1 MIILACLSCASM
13 TLSAQIL
20 DKRREVDT
28 LTIADR
34 IAVKTNAANW
44 FITVANIGVEF
55 DLANTNYNRWT
66 AGLNLR
72 GNWQTKHDIK
82 PGTVFNIFG
91 VRLEGRNYWR
101 MRKEDEKY
109 FAPHTRKI
117 DKIFSRRRANPKH
130 PLTTYYLGGF
140 VSYDNV
146 SFMLFGDKG
155 YQGSVLMGGV
165 SAGIVRPLYEF
176 ANKNSLDLEVGFY
189 AGIAK
194 IDFETYRHDRESNCY
209 PYGSKG
215 KKILPAVNDV
225 SVSLVYR
232 FGKKPV
238 TAKYRW
244 RYDCDMKFR
253 QEYEDSVDAR
263 FVRMQDEENLRKT
276 IEEYEL
282 EFRKEYTKALDTLRM
297 QRAKDAEAEKK
308 MQNLR
313 DKAAKDAADKLA
325 REKFVADSIQAEKAA
340 ADSLARE
347 QKTAD
352 SLATLRK
359 DSISLQQPAEQT
371 PAQQPAEQTPAQQPA
386 EGATEQ
392 DAVTPAAEQPAQ
404 DDDNNN
410 EEGKEPED
418 EA

>member
-1 MIILACLSCASM
+1 M
-13 TLSAQIL
+13 TLYAQML
-20 DKRREVDT
+20 DERREVDT

-34 IAVKTNAANW
+34 IAVKTNAADW
-44 FITVANIGVEF
+44 LITVANIGVEF
-55 DLANTNYNRWT
+55 DLGNTNYNRWT
-66 AGLNLR
+66 VGMNLR
-72 GNWQTKHDIK
+72 GNWQTKHNIK
-82 PGTVFNIFG
+82 PGMVFNIFG

-109 FAPHTRKI
+109 FPHHTKTL

-140 VSYDNV
+140 AAYDNV
-146 SFMLFGDKG
+146 SFMLFGNKG

-165 SAGIVRPLYEF
+165 SAGFVRPLYEF

-194 IDFETYRHDRESNCY
+194 IDFEAYGYDRESNCY
-209 PYGSKG
+209 PYGGKG
-215 KKILPAVNDV
+215 KKILPVLNDV

-238 TAKYRW
+238 TSKYRW

-263 FVRMQDEENLRKT
+263 YTRMQNAENLRKT

-282 EFRKEYTKALDTLRM
+282 EFQKEYAKALDTLRVK
-297 QRAKDAEAEKK
+297 RAKEADEQKRI
-308 MQNLR
+308 QNLR
-313 DKAAKDAADKLA
+313 DKAAKDAADKL
-325 REKFVADSIQAEKAA
+325 VQPTDSTTVEP
-340 ADSLARE
+340 
-347 QKTAD
+347 
-352 SLATLRK
+352 
-359 DSISLQQPAEQT
+359 QQPANET
-371 PAQQPAEQTPAQQPA
+371 APEQQPANETAPEQ
-386 EGATEQ
+386 E
-392 DAVTPAAEQPAQ
+392 AEQPAQ